1 MHRAKE
7 AGCLGHAARTASGVD
22 RVCRRVFSFCL
33 ATLVASALMAMSSG
47 CSSGNTVPPPQPVVS
62 VETAPVKA
70 QSIKDVVAAEGVLYP
85 IHQASISPKITAPVR
100 RFYVQ
105 RGDKVHRGEL
115 LAALENK
122 DLAAAAL
129 SAQGG
134 YDQAQ
139 ATYASTT
146 SSALP
151 EEIQTANLNV
161 VNAKA
166 ILDAQQKLYDS
177 ESKLYQQG
185 AIARKQL
192 DATKVTLT
200 AAQSAYETAE
210 KHLQNL
216 QAAGMSQ
223 QKKAAQG
230 QLETAHGQYLDA
242 AAQLG
247 YTEIR
252 SPINGVVAD
261 RAVYPGDIASA
272 GTPLLIVMDTS
283 KVVVR
288 LHVPQQQAQ
297 LLQLGQAATLRIPG
311 LDKDVP
317 ARVTVL
323 SPALDPNSTTEEV
336 WVEADN
342 PKGELKP
349 GTTAQVSITAKT
361 VANAL
366 VIPAAAILT
375 GPNGQTSVMV
385 VKSDSR
391 AYSQD
396 VKTGIQQ
403 GLMIQV
409 LSGLAPGEQVIV
421 SGQYGL
427 PDKTKVKVT
436 PASANAGTKTG
447 A

>member
-1 MHRAKE
+1 MHCATE
-7 AGCLGHAARTASGVD
+7 GGCFGRTARSCCVAMIAA
-22 RVCRRVFSFCL
+22 S
-33 ATLVASALMAMSSG
+33 TLMMISSG
-47 CSSGNTVPPPQPVVS
+47 CSSENAVPPPEAIVS
-62 VETAPVKA
+62 VETAPAKV
-70 QSIKDVVAAEGVLYP
+70 QSITDLVSAEGVLFP
-85 IHQASISPKITAPVR
+85 VHQASISPKITAPVR

-105 RGDKVHRGEL
+105 RGDKVHRGQL
-115 LAALENK
+115 LAVLENK
-122 DLAAAAL
+122 DLAAAVV

-146 SSALP
+146 SSTLP
-151 EEIQTANLNV
+151 EEIQTANLDV
-161 VNAKA
+161 VNTRTS
-166 ILDAQQKLYDS
+166 LEAQQKLYDS
-177 ESKLYQQG
+177 ENKLYQQG

-192 DATKVTLT
+192 DATDVALT
-200 AAQSAYETAE
+200 AAQSAYKTAE

-216 QAAGMSQ
+216 QAEGVSQ

-230 QLETAHGQYLDA
+230 QLETAHGQYLGA
-242 AAQLG
+242 AAQLA
-247 YTEIR
+247 YAEIR
-252 SPINGVVAD
+252 SPIDGVVAS
-261 RAVYPGDIASA
+261 RAVYPGDIAPA

-283 KVVVR
+283 KVVVQ
-288 LHVPQQQAQ
+288 LHIPQQQAQ
-297 LLQLGQAATLRIPG
+297 QLQLGQAATLRVPG

-317 ARVTVL
+317 AKVTVL
-323 SPALDPNSTTEEV
+323 SPALDPNSTTEEI

-342 PKGELKP
+342 RKGELKP

-366 VIPAAAILT
+366 VVPAAAILT
-375 GPNGQTSVMV
+375 GADGKTSVMV

-391 AYSQD
+391 AYAQD

-403 GLMIQV
+403 GPMIQV
-409 LSGLAPGEQVIV
+409 LNGLEVGEQVIV

-436 PASANAGTKTG
+436 PGSAGPGKKAE

>member
-1 MHRAKE
+1 
-7 AGCLGHAARTASGVD
+7 
-22 RVCRRVFSFCL
+22 
-33 ATLVASALMAMSSG
+33 MAMLSG
-47 CSSGNTVPPPQPVVS
+47 CSSGNTVPPPEPVVS
-62 VETAPVKA
+62 VETAAVKV
-70 QSIKDVVAAEGVLYP
+70 QSITDMVTAEGVLYP

-100 RFYVQ
+100 KFYVQ

-115 LAALENK
+115 LAVLENK
-122 DLAAAAL
+122 DLAAAVV

-151 EEIQTANLNV
+151 EEMQTANLNV
-161 VNAKA
+161 VNTRTALA
-166 ILDAQQKLYDS
+166 AAQKLYDS
-177 ESKLYQQG
+177 EKKLYQQG

-192 DATKVTLT
+192 DATEVALT

-216 QAAGMSQ
+216 QAQGVSQ

-230 QLETAHGQYLDA
+230 QLESAHGQYLGA
-242 AAQLG
+242 AAQMG

-252 SPINGVVAD
+252 SPIDGVVAD
-261 RAVYPGDIASA
+261 RAVYPGDIAPA

-288 LHVPQQQAQ
+288 LHIPQQQAE
-297 LLQLGQAATLRIPG
+297 LLQLGQAATLRVPG

-317 ARVTVL
+317 AKVTVL

-349 GTTAQVSITAKT
+349 GTTAEVSITAKT
-361 VANAL
+361 VRECAGRFL
-366 VIPAAAILT
+366 P
-375 GPNGQTSVMV
+375 
-385 VKSDSR
+385 R
-391 AYSQD
+391 
-396 VKTGIQQ
+396 
-403 GLMIQV
+403 
-409 LSGLAPGEQVIV
+409 
-421 SGQYGL
+421 QY
-427 PDKTKVKVT
+427 
-436 PASANAGTKTG
+436 
-447 A
+447 

>member
-1 MHRAKE
+1 M
-7 AGCLGHAARTASGVD
+7 GIL
-22 RVCRRVFSFCL
+22 
-33 ATLVASALMAMSSG
+33 SG
-47 CSSGNTVPPPQPVVS
+47 CSSDNTVPPPEPVVS

-70 QSIKDVVAAEGVLYP
+70 QSITDVVSAEGVLYP
-85 IHQASISPKITAPVR
+85 AHQASISPKITAPVR
-100 RFYVQ
+100 TFYVQ
-105 RGDKVHRGEL
+105 RGDKVHRGQL
-115 LAALENK
+115 LAVLENK
-122 DLAAAAL
+122 DLAAAVV

-139 ATYASTT
+139 ATYDSTT
-146 SSALP
+146 SSGLP

-166 ILDAQQKLYDS
+166 NLASQQKLYDS
-177 ESKLYQQG
+177 EDKLYKQG

-192 DATKVTLT
+192 DATEVALT
-200 AAQSAYETAE
+200 SARSAYETAE

-230 QLETAHGQYLDA
+230 QLETAHGQYLGA

-252 SPINGVVAD
+252 SPIDGVVAD
-261 RAVYPGDIASA
+261 RAVYPGDVAPA

-288 LHVPQQQAQ
+288 LHVPQQQAE
-297 LLQLGQAATLRIPG
+297 LLQLGQEATLHIPG

-317 ARVTVL
+317 AKVTVL
-323 SPALDPNSTTEEV
+323 SPALDPSSTTEEV

-342 PKGELKP
+342 PKGELRP

-385 VKSDSR
+385 VKSDDR
-391 AYSQD
+391 AYARE

-409 LSGLAPGEQVIV
+409 LSGLQPGEQVIV

-427 PDKTKVKVT
+427 PDKTKVKAI
-436 PASANAGTKTG
+436 PASANAGMKTG
-447 A
+447 V

>member
-1 MHRAKE
+1 MHWSKE
-7 AGCLGHAARTASGVD
+7 AGCLGAAAQTGSGAH
-22 RVCRRVFSFCL
+22 RVRHRVFSFCV
-33 ATLVASALMAMSSG
+33 ATIGASALMMVLSG
-47 CSSGNTVPPPQPVVS
+47 CSSDNAVPPPEPIVS

-70 QSIKDVVAAEGVLYP
+70 QSITDVVTAEGVLYP

-100 RFYVQ
+100 TFYVQ

-115 LAALENK
+115 LAVLENK
-122 DLAAAAL
+122 DLAAAVVA
-129 SAQGG
+129 AQGG

-139 ATYASTT
+139 ATFDSTT
-146 SSALP
+146 SSGLP

-161 VNAKA
+161 VNSKA
-166 ILDAQQKLYDS
+166 TLAAQQKLYDS
-177 ESKLYQQG
+177 ENKLYQQG

-192 DATKVTLT
+192 DATEVGLT

-216 QAAGMSQ
+216 QAAGVQQ

-230 QLETAHGQYLDA
+230 QLETAHGQYLGA
-242 AAQLG
+242 TAQMG

-252 SPINGVVAD
+252 SPIDGVVAD
-261 RAVYPGDIASA
+261 RAVYPGDIAPA

-288 LHVPQQQAQ
+288 LHIPQQQAE

-317 ARVTVL
+317 AKVTVL
-323 SPALDPNSTTEEV
+323 SPALDPNSTTEEI

-342 PKGELKP
+342 RKGELKP
-349 GTTAQVSITAKT
+349 GTTAEVSITAKT
-361 VANAL
+361 IADAL
-366 VIPAAAILT
+366 VIPASAILT
-375 GPNGQTSVMV
+375 GSDGQTSVMV
-385 VKSDSR
+385 VKPDSR
-391 AYSQD
+391 AYAQD
-396 VKTGIQQ
+396 VKTGIRQ
-403 GLMIQV
+403 GVMIQV
-409 LSGLAPGEQVIV
+409 RSGVQAGEQVIV

-436 PASANAGTKTG
+436 PASANPGKKAEG
-447 A
+447 

>member
-1 MHRAKE
+1 MHWAKE
-7 AGCLGHAARTASGVD
+7 AGCRRLAARTFSSAK
-22 RVCRRVFSFCL
+22 RVRRRVVRLS
-33 ATLVASALMAMSSG
+33 APTLVASVLLAMVSG
-47 CSSGNTVPPPQPVVS
+47 CGGDNSVPPPEPVVS
-62 VETAPVKA
+62 VETAPVKT
-70 QSIKDVVAAEGVLYP
+70 QSITDLVSAEGVLYP
-85 IHQASISPKITAPVR
+85 VQQASISPKITAPVR

-115 LAALENK
+115 LATLENK
-122 DLAAAAL
+122 DLAAAVV

-146 SSALP
+146 SSTLP
-151 EEIQTANLNV
+151 EEIQTANLNL
-161 VNAKA
+161 VNAKSA
-166 ILDAQQKLYDS
+166 LAAQQKLYDS

-192 DATKVTLT
+192 DATEVALT
-200 AAQSAYETAE
+200 SARSAYEMAE
-210 KHLQNL
+210 KHLNNL
-216 QAAGMSQ
+216 QAEGASQ
-223 QKKAAQG
+223 QKKAAKG
-230 QLETAHGQYLDA
+230 QLETAHGQYLGA
-242 AAQLG
+242 AAQLE

-252 SPINGVVAD
+252 SPIDGVVAN
-261 RAVYPGDIASA
+261 RAVYPGDVAPA

-288 LHVPQQQAQ
+288 LHIPQQQAQ
-297 LLQLGQAATLRIPG
+297 LLQLGQAAKLRVPG

-317 ARVTVL
+317 AKVTVL
-323 SPALDPNSTTEEV
+323 SPALDPSSTTEEV
-336 WVEADN
+336 WVQAEN

-349 GTTAQVSITAKT
+349 GTTAQVSIVVKT

-385 VKSDSR
+385 AKSDGR
-391 AYSQD
+391 AYAQN
-396 VKTGIQQ
+396 VTTGIQQ
-403 GLMIQV
+403 GSMIQV
-409 LSGLAPGEQVIV
+409 RSGLQPGEQVIV

-427 PDKTKVKVT
+427 PDKTKVKT
-436 PASANAGTKTG
+436 TAAGATAGAKTG